1 MVLHSQR
8 KRRAERDLRES
19 LGEELWT
26 EELPSGARIA
36 LSTVWAALEEED
48 RYSTI
53 PSAVSHRLRIS
64 GVPAPASVHA
74 DSILKAADSDLALD
88 LLGAFAIVIS
98 ESVKF
103 RYEYPKLE
111 IFINEILEDYRV
123 AFRVIDAEVVPIG
136 SDELHTTVVVPALKL
151 LVGSRFAKAHS
162 AYLEALKQLPANPA
176 NAITDAGTALQETL
190 TALGCKGNS
199 LGPLIKSA
207 RSSGLLAA
215 HDEKLAGG
223 IEQFLQWA
231 SANRSEAGDSHKV
244 SDASRDDAWL
254 MIHVVG
260 ALIVKLAKTDVTGS
274 L

>member
-36 LSTVWAALEEED
+36 LSTVWSAIEEAD

-53 PSAVSHRLRIS
+53 PKAVSHRLRIG
-64 GVPAPASVHA
+64 GVAAPTSVNA
-74 DSILKAADSDLALD
+74 DSILEAADSDLALD
-88 LLGAFAIVIS
+88 LLGAFAMTIS

-103 RYEYPKLE
+103 GYEYPKLE
-111 IFINEILEDYRV
+111 TFINEVLEDYRV
-123 AFRVIDAEVVPIG
+123 AFRVIDAEVVPIE
-136 SDELHTTVVVPALKL
+136 SDELHTTVVVPALQL
-151 LVGSRFAKAHS
+151 LVGSKFARAHS

-190 TALGCKGNS
+190 AALDCKGNA

-215 HDEKLAGG
+215 HDERLTDG
-223 IEQFLQWA
+223 IEKFLQWA
-231 SANRSEAGDSHKV
+231 SANRSETGDSHKV
-244 SDASRDDAWL
+244 TNASRDDAWL

-260 ALIVKLAKTDVTGS
+260 ALIVKLAKANVSGGS
-274 L
+274 